1 MGEACPMDPLKTLLS
16 TINQACKTQ
25 KFELNA
31 TVLAV
36 RPRPNINRVFFDV
49 LWNGIRVECVATL
62 SSVREGDTLVLV
74 GEFYV
79 DKQLRLQFN
88 ARQISRDTAV
98 SAQPTQIA
106 RMRPAV
112 ALPRFID
119 HLKATSVGYV
129 CALSSD
135 IGRSDFLGEVGMQDA
150 QRVRFSSGIAD
161 RAQVLSFLAESNEAP
176 DCLGVLLL
184 RGGGPDISL
193 VWNDAEVASQ
203 LAHFGKPIYAGLGH
217 QPDHHEADRLVDQSF
232 PTPGGLG
239 RAWRDAMHQAR
250 TPEPVPE
257 SATKP
262 IFPGF
267 ADTLDFSFI
276 PKRVRVAIGSILIVL
291 VLLCLRSC
299 WH

>member
-1 MGEACPMDPLKTLLS
+1 MGEACAMDPLKTLLG

-49 LWNGIRVECVATL
+49 LWNGIRVECAAAL
-62 SSVREGDTLVLV
+62 SPLREGDRLVLA

-88 ARQISRDTAV
+88 ARQISTDTTV
-98 SAQPTQIA
+98 IPTPSRIS
-106 RMRPAV
+106 RMRAAV
-112 ALPRFID
+112 PLARFID
-119 HLKATSVGYV
+119 QLKSTSAGYV
-129 CALSSD
+129 WALTSD
-135 IGRSDFLGEVGMQDA
+135 VGRSDFLGEVGTQDA

-161 RAQVLSFLAESNEAP
+161 RAQVLSFLAESNDAP
-176 DCLGVLLL
+176 ECLGVLLL

-203 LAHFGKPIYAGLGH
+203 LAHYRKPIYAGLGH

-257 SATKP
+257 AATKP
-262 IFPGF
+262 VFPGF

-276 PKRVRVAIGSILIVL
+276 PKRVRVAIGAILIVL
-291 VLLCLRSC
+291 LLLCLRSC